1 MLEPTLTPDQF
12 DQALD
17 ICLRMFS
24 SAPSIWF
31 CLILF
36 FMGFVFKYYMGR
48 LRSATSRGE
57 KAYSIFMLILVIFAL
72 GFVYNNESILF

>member
-17 ICLRMFS
+17 VCLRMFS

-36 FMGFVFKYYMGR
+36 SLGIVFKYYMGR
-48 LRSATSRGE
+48 LRSATNKGE
-57 KAYSIFMLILVIFAL
+57 KVYSAVMLILIILAF
-72 GFVYNNESILF
+72 GFIYNYESILF